1 MYDVFFQPVKSIIS
15 IKETAEKALKRLGIL
30 NVRDL
35 VFYKPYSYNISD
47 TSSNLSGLRDNLLI
61 QAEVSIIEISQSRS
75 GRAPTK
81 IYVGNDTGGLT
92 LVFFNKIPTFIF
104 SKLKVGGKYTVQGK
118 VQYFDGGFQLT
129 HPEFIFKK
137 SLSVPVEPIYHLTYG
152 LINKQL
158 YDYILTAIK
167 SLEVAIAARNSFGK
181 IPQEC
186 SHYITSLINEIKQL
200 HLVDHAP
207 IPLLI
212 EQTMESVISKLT
224 EKELF
229 ANQITLAK
237 LKKRSKRSLAEV
249 LILQKSLRIRS

>member
-104 SKLKVGGKYTVQGK
+104 NKLKVGGN
-118 VQYFDGGFQLT
+118 D
-129 HPEFIFKK
+129 
-137 SLSVPVEPIYHLTYG
+137 
-152 LINKQL
+152 
-158 YDYILTAIK
+158 
-167 SLEVAIAARNSFGK
+167 
-181 IPQEC
+181 
-186 SHYITSLINEIKQL
+186 
-200 HLVDHAP
+200 
-207 IPLLI
+207 
-212 EQTMESVISKLT
+212 
-224 EKELF
+224 EKE
-229 ANQITLAK
+229 K
-237 LKKRSKRSLAEV
+237 
-249 LILQKSLRIRS
+249 